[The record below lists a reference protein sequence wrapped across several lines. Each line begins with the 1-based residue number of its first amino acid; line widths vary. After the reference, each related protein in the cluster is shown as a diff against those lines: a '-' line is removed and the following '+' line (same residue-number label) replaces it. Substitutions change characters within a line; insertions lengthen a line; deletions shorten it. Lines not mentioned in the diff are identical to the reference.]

1 MELCCGMDLHSSNT
15 VIGIIDEK
23 RKHLIDRKLPNDPEL
38 IRNFLKPYKPEL
50 KGIVVESTYNWYW
63 LADLL
68 QEDGYRVHLSHP
80 VANEQYKGLKHSND
94 KHEAFWLAELLSLGI
109 LKEGYIY
116 PRQVRS
122 LRDVLRKRAHLVR
135 LRSGLLVS
143 LQHMISRNYAVKVK
157 TGDMKRLR
165 EDVISPLLSR
175 DEALLLAG
183 QSSKEVIDSLTRQI
197 DKIERWALKLL
208 RREGIFMRLVT
219 LPGVGDILGM
229 TILLETGPIS
239 RFREVGNYASY
250 CRKVSSQWTSND
262 KVKGRGN
269 IRNGNRYLAWAF
281 SEAAEHA
288 RRTHEACRRF
298 YDRKLRQTNTKVA
311 HNALAHKLARAA
323 YYIMKDHVSYQEE
336 KMFS

>member
-1 MELCCGMDLHSSNT
+1 MELCCGMDLHSTNT
-15 VIGIIDEK
+15 VVGIIDEK

-38 IRNFLKPYKPEL
+38 IRNFLKPYKTDL

-68 QEDGYRVHLSHP
+68 QEEGYRVHLSHP
-80 VANEQYKGLKHSND
+80 VANEQYNGLKHSND
-94 KHEAFWLAELLSLGI
+94 KHEAFWLAELLNLGI

-116 PRQVRS
+116 PRQARS

-135 LRSGLLVS
+135 VRTALLVS

-157 TGDMKRLR
+157 TGDIKRLK
-165 EDVISPLLSR
+165 EDVVSPVLKNE
-175 DEALLLAG
+175 EALLLAG
-183 QSSKEVIDSLTRQI
+183 TSSKEVIDCLTRQI
-197 DKIERWALKLL
+197 DKIERWALKRLC
-208 RREGIFMRLVT
+208 REGVLTQLIT

-250 CRKVSSQWTSND
+250 CRKVSSRWTSND

-288 RRTHEACRRF
+288 RQTNEACRRF

>member
-1 MELCCGMDLHSSNT
+1 MDLHSSNT

-183 QSSKEVIDSLTRQI
+183 QSSKEVIDSLIRQI

>member
-1 MELCCGMDLHSSNT
+1 
-15 VIGIIDEK
+15 
-23 RKHLIDRKLPNDPEL
+23 
-38 IRNFLKPYKPEL
+38 
-50 KGIVVESTYNWYW
+50 
-63 LADLL
+63 
-68 QEDGYRVHLSHP
+68 
-80 VANEQYKGLKHSND
+80 
-94 KHEAFWLAELLSLGI
+94 
-109 LKEGYIY
+109 
-116 PRQVRS
+116 
-122 LRDVLRKRAHLVR
+122 
-135 LRSGLLVS
+135 
-143 LQHMISRNYAVKVK
+143 
-157 TGDMKRLR
+157 MKRLR

-183 QSSKEVIDSLTRQI
+183 QSSKEVIDSLIRLI

>member
-1 MELCCGMDLHSSNT
+1 
-15 VIGIIDEK
+15 
-23 RKHLIDRKLPNDPEL
+23 
-38 IRNFLKPYKPEL
+38 
-50 KGIVVESTYNWYW
+50 VESTYNWFW

-109 LKEGYIY
+109 LKEGFIY

-143 LQHMISRNYAVKVK
+143 LQHMISRNYAMKVK
-157 TGDMKRLR
+157 TGDMKRLK
-165 EDVISPLLSR
+165 EDVISPLLIQ

-183 QSSKEVIDSLTRQI
+183 QTSKGVIDCLTRQI
-197 DKIERWALKLL
+197 DKIERWALKRLC
-208 RREGIFMRLVT
+208 REGIFIGLVT

-269 IRNGNRYLAWAF
+269 IRNGNKYLAWAF

-288 RRTHEACRRF
+288 RRTNEACRRF

-336 KMFS
+336 KMFA

>member
-1 MELCCGMDLHSSNT
+1 MDLHSSNT

-80 VANEQYKGLKHSND
+80 VANEQYNGLKHSND

-143 LQHMISRNYAVKVK
+143 LQHMISRNCAVKVK

-183 QSSKEVIDSLTRQI
+183 QTSKGVIDCLTRQI
-197 DKIERWALKLL
+197 DKIERWALKRL
-208 RREGIFMRLVT
+208 RREGVFIGLVT
-219 LPGVGDILGM
+219 LPGIGDILGM

-269 IRNGNRYLAWAF
+269 IRNGNKYLAWAF

-288 RRTHEACRRF
+288 RRTNEACRRF

-323 YYIMKDHVSYQEE
+323 YYIMKDHVPYQEE
-336 KMFS
+336 KMFA

>member
-1 MELCCGMDLHSSNT
+1 MDLHSSNT

-197 DKIERWALKLL
+197 DKIERWALKRL
-208 RREGIFMRLVT
+208 RREEILMRLVT

-288 RRTHEACRRF
+288 RRTNEACRRF

-323 YYIMKDHVSYQEE
+323 YYILKDHVSYQEE

>member
-1 MELCCGMDLHSSNT
+1 MDLHSSNT
-15 VIGIIDEK
+15 VIGIVDEK
-23 RKHLIDRKLPNDPEL
+23 RKHVIDQKLPNDPEL

-68 QEDGYRVHLSHP
+68 QEEGYRVHLSHP

-135 LRSGLLVS
+135 LRSALLVS
-143 LQHMISRNYAVKVK
+143 LQHMISRNCAVKVK
-157 TGDMKRLR
+157 TGDIKRLR
-165 EDVISPLLSR
+165 EDLVSPLLSR

-183 QSSKEVIDSLTRQI
+183 QSSKEVIDCLTRQI
-197 DKIERWALKLL
+197 DKIERWALKRLC
-208 RREGIFMRLVT
+208 REGVFIRLVT

-229 TILLETGPIS
+229 TILLETGSIS

-262 KVKGRGN
+262 KIKGRGN

-288 RRTHEACRRF
+288 RRTNEACRKF

-323 YYIMKDHVSYQEE
+323 YYIIKDHVSYQEE

>member
-1 MELCCGMDLHSSNT
+1 MELYSGMDLHSSNT
-15 VIGIIDEK
+15 VIGIVDEK
-23 RKHLIDRKLPNDPEL
+23 RKHVIDQKLPNDPEL

-68 QEDGYRVHLSHP
+68 QEEGYRVHLSHP

-135 LRSGLLVS
+135 LRSALLVS
-143 LQHMISRNYAVKVK
+143 LQHMISRNCAVKVK
-157 TGDMKRLR
+157 TGDIKRLR
-165 EDVISPLLSR
+165 EDLVSPLLSR

-183 QSSKEVIDSLTRQI
+183 QSSKEVIDCLTRQI
-197 DKIERWALKLL
+197 DKIERWALKRLC
-208 RREGIFMRLVT
+208 REGVFIRLVT

-229 TILLETGPIS
+229 TILLETGSIS

-262 KVKGRGN
+262 KIKGRGN

-288 RRTHEACRRF
+288 RRTNEACRKF

-323 YYIMKDHVSYQEE
+323 YYIIKDHVSYQEE

>member
-80 VANEQYKGLKHSND
+80 VANEQYNGLKHSND

-143 LQHMISRNYAVKVK
+143 LQHMISRNCAVKVK

-165 EDVISPLLSR
+165 EDVISPLLIR

-183 QSSKEVIDSLTRQI
+183 QTSKGVIDCLTRQI
-197 DKIERWALKLL
+197 DKIERWALKRL
-208 RREGIFMRLVT
+208 RREGVFIGLMT

-269 IRNGNRYLAWAF
+269 IRNGNKYLAWAF

-288 RRTHEACRRF
+288 RRTNEACRRF

-336 KMFS
+336 KMFA

>member
-1 MELCCGMDLHSSNT
+1 MELCCGMDLHSTNT
-15 VIGIIDEK
+15 MIGIIDEN
-23 RKHLIDRKLPNDPEL
+23 RRHLIDRKIPNNPEL
-38 IRNFLKPYKPEL
+38 IGSFLKPYKSEI

-68 QEDGYRVHLSHP
+68 QEEGYRVHLSHP
-80 VANEQYKGLKHSND
+80 VANEQYNGLKHSND
-94 KHEAFWLAELLSLGI
+94 KHEAFWLAELLNLGI

-122 LRDVLRKRAHLVR
+122 VRDVLRKRGHLVR
-135 LRSGLLVS
+135 VRTALLVS

-157 TGDMKRLR
+157 TQDIKRLK
-165 EDVISPLLSR
+165 EDVVSPLLR
-175 DEALLLAG
+175 NEEALLLAG
-183 QSSKEVIDSLTRQI
+183 TTSKEVIDCLTRQI
-197 DKIERWALKLL
+197 DKIERWALKRLC
-208 RREGIFMRLVT
+208 REGVFTQLIT
-219 LPGVGDILGM
+219 LPGVGDLLGM

-239 RFREVGNYASY
+239 RFRGVGNYASY
-250 CRKVSSQWTSND
+250 CRKVSSRWTSND

-288 RRTHEACRRF
+288 RRTDEACRRF

>member
-23 RKHLIDRKLPNDPEL
+23 RNRVIDRKLPNDPDL
-38 IRNFLKPYKPEL
+38 IRSFLKPFKSGL
-50 KGIVVESTYNWYW
+50 KGVVVESTYNWYW
-63 LADLL
+63 LVDLL
-68 QEDGYRVHLSHP
+68 QGEGYQVHLSHP

-116 PRQVRS
+116 PRQIRS
-122 LRDVLRKRAHLVR
+122 LRDVLRKRAHLVQVR
-135 LRSGLLVS
+135 TALIVS
-143 LQHMISRNYAVKVK
+143 LQHIVRRNCGVKVK
-157 TGDMKRLR
+157 TGDIKRLTG
-165 EDVISPLLSR
+165 DLISPFLNK
-175 DEALLLAG
+175 DEALWLAG
-183 QSSKEVIDSLTRQI
+183 KTSKEAIDCLTHQI
-197 DKIERWALKLL
+197 DQIEAWALKRLQ
-208 RREGIFMRLVT
+208 REGIFALLIT

-229 TILLETGPIS
+229 TILMETGPIG
-239 RFREVGNYASY
+239 RFRKAGNFASY

-269 IRNGNRYLAWAF
+269 LKNGNKYLAWAF

-288 RRTHEACRRF
+288 RRTDEACRRF
-298 YDRKLRQTNTKVA
+298 YDRKLRHTNPKVA

-323 YYIMKDHVSYQEE
+323 YYIMKDHVPYQEE

>member
-1 MELCCGMDLHSSNT
+1 MELYCGMDLHSSNT

-23 RKHLIDRKLPNDPEL
+23 RNHLIDRKLPNDPEL
-38 IRNFLKPYKPEL
+38 IRRFLKPYKSDL

-68 QEDGYRVHLSHP
+68 QEEDYRVHLSHP
-80 VANEQYKGLKHSND
+80 VANQQYNGLKHSND
-94 KHEAFWLAELLSLGI
+94 KHEAFWLAELLNLGI

-135 LRSGLLVS
+135 IRSALIVS
-143 LQHMISRNYAVKVK
+143 LQHIIQRNCGVKVK
-157 TGDMKRLR
+157 TGDIKRLT
-165 EDVISPLLSR
+165 EDVISPCLSKE
-175 DEALLLAG
+175 EALLLAG
-183 QSSKEVIDSLTRQI
+183 KTSKETIDCLTRQI
-197 DKIERWALKLL
+197 DKIEVWALKRL
-208 RREGIFMRLVT
+208 RREEVFTQLVT

-239 RFREVGNYASY
+239 RFRAVGNYASY
-250 CRKVSSQWTSND
+250 CRKVSSQWISND

-269 IRNGNRYLAWAF
+269 IRNGNKYLAWAF
-281 SEAAEHA
+281 SEAGEHA
-288 RRTHEACRRF
+288 RRTNEACRRF

-311 HNALAHKLARAA
+311 HNALAHKLTRAA
-323 YYIMKDHVSYQEE
+323 YYIMKDHVPYQED
-336 KMFS
+336 KMFT

>member
-1 MELCCGMDLHSSNT
+1 MELCCGMDLHSTNT
-15 VIGIIDEK
+15 MIGIIDEN
-23 RKHLIDRKLPNDPEL
+23 RRHVIDRKLPNDPEL
-38 IRNFLKPYKPEL
+38 IRSFLKPYRNEL

-68 QEDGYRVHLSHP
+68 QEEGYRVHLSHP
-80 VANEQYKGLKHSND
+80 VANEQYNGLKHSND
-94 KHEAFWLAELLSLGI
+94 KHEAFWLAELLNLGI

-122 LRDVLRKRAHLVR
+122 LRDVLRKRGHLVR
-135 LRSGLLVS
+135 VRTALLVS

-157 TGDMKRLR
+157 TGDIKRLKD
-165 EDVISPLLSR
+165 DVVSPMLR
-175 DEALLLAG
+175 NDEALLLAG
-183 QSSKEVIDSLTRQI
+183 TSSKEVIDSLTRQI
-197 DKIERWALKLL
+197 DKIERWALKRLC
-208 RREGIFMRLVT
+208 REGVFTQLVT

-250 CRKVSSQWTSND
+250 CRKVSSRWTSND

-288 RRTHEACRRF
+288 RRTDEACRRF

-323 YYIMKDHVSYQEE
+323 YYIMKDHVSYQEG

>member
-1 MELCCGMDLHSSNT
+1 MELYCGMDLHSSNT

-23 RKHLIDRKLPNDPEL
+23 RNHLIDRKLPNDPEL
-38 IRNFLKPYKPEL
+38 IRRFLKPYKSDL

-68 QEDGYRVHLSHP
+68 QEEDYQVHLSHP
-80 VANEQYKGLKHSND
+80 VANEQYNGLKHSND
-94 KHEAFWLAELLSLGI
+94 KHEAFWLAELLNLGI

-116 PRQVRS
+116 PRHVRS
-122 LRDVLRKRAHLVR
+122 VRDVLRKRGHLVR
-135 LRSGLLVS
+135 IRSALIVS
-143 LQHMISRNYAVKVK
+143 LQHMIQRNCAVKVK
-157 TGDMKRLR
+157 TGDIKRLT
-165 EDVISPLLSR
+165 EDLISPCLSKE
-175 DEALLLAG
+175 EALLLAG
-183 QSSKEVIDSLTRQI
+183 TTSKEAIDCLTRQI
-197 DKIERWALKLL
+197 DKIERWALKRLS
-208 RREGIFMRLVT
+208 REGIFTLLVT

-239 RFREVGNYASY
+239 RFRAVGNYASY

-269 IRNGNRYLAWAF
+269 IRNGNKYLAWAF
-281 SEAAEHA
+281 SEAGEHA
-288 RRTHEACRRF
+288 RRTNEACRRF

-323 YYIMKDHVSYQEE
+323 YYIMKDHVPYQED

>member
-1 MELCCGMDLHSSNT
+1 MELYCGMDLHSSNT
-15 VIGIIDEK
+15 VIGITDE
-23 RKHLIDRKLPNDPEL
+23 RRNHLIDRKLPNDPEL
-38 IRNFLKPYKPEL
+38 IRNFLKPYKAQL

-63 LADLL
+63 LVDML
-68 QEDGYRVHLSHP
+68 QEEQYRVHLSHP
-80 VANEQYKGLKHSND
+80 VANQQYKGLKHSND
-94 KHEAFWLAELLSLGI
+94 KHEAFWLAELLNLGI

-135 LRSGLLVS
+135 IRSALIVS
-143 LQHMISRNYAVKVK
+143 LQNIVHRNCAVKVT
-157 TGDMKRLR
+157 TGDIKRLTA
-165 EDVISPLLSR
+165 DFISPCLSKE
-175 DEALLLAG
+175 EALLLAG
-183 QSSKEVIDSLTRQI
+183 KTSKEVIDCLTRQI
-197 DKIERWALKLL
+197 DKIERWALKRLG
-208 RREGIFMRLVT
+208 REGVFTQLVT

-229 TILLETGPIS
+229 TILLETGSVS
-239 RFREVGNYASY
+239 RFRAVGNYVSY

-269 IRNGNRYLAWAF
+269 IRNGNKYLAWAF

-288 RRTHEACRRF
+288 RRTDEACRRF
-298 YDRKLRQTNTKVA
+298 YDRKLRQTNARVA

-323 YYIMKDHVSYQEE
+323 YYIIKDHVSYQEE

>member
-1 MELCCGMDLHSSNT
+1 MELCCGMDLHSTNT
-15 VIGIIDEK
+15 VVGIIDGK

-38 IRNFLKPYKPEL
+38 IRSFLKPYKTEL

-68 QEDGYRVHLSHP
+68 QEEGYRVHLSHP
-80 VANEQYKGLKHSND
+80 VANEQYNGLKHSND
-94 KHEAFWLAELLSLGI
+94 KHEAFWLAELLNLGI
-109 LKEGYIY
+109 LKEGNIY
-116 PRQVRS
+116 PRQIRS
-122 LRDVLRKRAHLVR
+122 LRDVLRKRGHLVR
-135 LRSGLLVS
+135 VRTALLVS

-157 TGDMKRLR
+157 TGDIKRLK
-165 EDVISPLLSR
+165 EDVVSPLLR
-175 DEALLLAG
+175 NDEALLLAG
-183 QSSKEVIDSLTRQI
+183 TSSKEVIDALTRQI
-197 DKIERWALKLL
+197 DKIQRWALKRLC
-208 RREGIFMRLVT
+208 REGVFNQLIS

-288 RRTHEACRRF
+288 RQNDEACRRF
-298 YDRKLRQTNTKVA
+298 YDRKLRQTNTRVA

>member
-1 MELCCGMDLHSSNT
+1 MELYCGMDLHSSNT
-15 VIGIIDEK
+15 VIGITDEN
-23 RKHLIDRKLPNDPEL
+23 RNHLIDRKLPNDPEL
-38 IRNFLKPYKPEL
+38 IRNFLKPYKAQL

-68 QEDGYRVHLSHP
+68 QEEDYRVHLSHP
-80 VANEQYKGLKHSND
+80 VANQQYKGLKHSND
-94 KHEAFWLAELLSLGI
+94 KHEAFWLAELLNLGI
-109 LKEGYIY
+109 LKEGYVY
-116 PRQVRS
+116 PRQIRS

-135 LRSGLLVS
+135 IRSALMVS
-143 LQHMISRNYAVKVK
+143 LQNIIHRNCGVKVK
-157 TGDMKRLR
+157 TGDIKRLT
-165 EDVISPLLSR
+165 EDVISPWLNKE
-175 DEALLLAG
+175 EALLLAG
-183 QSSKEVIDSLTRQI
+183 KTSKEAIDCLTRQI
-197 DKIERWALKLL
+197 NKIEAWALKRL
-208 RREGIFMRLVT
+208 RREGVFTRLVT

-239 RFREVGNYASY
+239 RFPAVGNYASY

-288 RRTHEACRRF
+288 RRTNEACRRF
-298 YDRKLRQTNTKVA
+298 YDRKLRQTNTQVA

>member
-1 MELCCGMDLHSSNT
+1 MDLHSSNT

-23 RKHLIDRKLPNDPEL
+23 RKHLIDRKLPNNPEL
-38 IRNFLKPYKPEL
+38 IRSFLKPYKPQL

-80 VANEQYKGLKHSND
+80 VANEQYNGLKHSND

-109 LKEGYIY
+109 LKEGFIY

-143 LQHMISRNYAVKVK
+143 LQHMISRNYAMKVK
-157 TGDMKRLR
+157 TGDMKRLK
-165 EDVISPLLSR
+165 EDVISPLLIQ

-183 QSSKEVIDSLTRQI
+183 QTSKGVIDCLTRQI
-197 DKIERWALKLL
+197 DKIEAWALKRLQ
-208 RREGIFMRLVT
+208 REGVFTLLIT
-219 LPGVGDILGM
+219 LPGVGDILAM
-229 TILLETGPIS
+229 TILMETGPIS
-239 RFREVGNYASY
+239 RFRKVGNYASY

-269 IRNGNRYLAWAF
+269 LRNGNRYLAWAF

-288 RRTHEACRRF
+288 RRTNEPCRRF
-298 YDRKLRQTNTKVA
+298 YDRKLHHTNPKVA

-323 YYIMKDHVSYQEE
+323 YYIMKDHVPYQEE

>member
-1 MELCCGMDLHSSNT
+1 
-15 VIGIIDEK
+15 
-23 RKHLIDRKLPNDPEL
+23 
-38 IRNFLKPYKPEL
+38 
-50 KGIVVESTYNWYW
+50 VESTYNWYW

-68 QEDGYRVHLSHP
+68 EEEGYRVHLSHP

-135 LRSGLLVS
+135 VRSALLVS
-143 LQHMISRNYAVKVK
+143 LQHMISRNCAVKVK
-157 TGDMKRLR
+157 AGDMKRLR
-165 EDVISPLLSR
+165 EDVISPLLIR
-175 DEALLLAG
+175 DEALWLAG
-183 QSSKEVIDSLTRQI
+183 KTSKDVIDCLTRQI
-197 DKIERWALKLL
+197 DKIERWALKRLC
-208 RREGIFMRLVT
+208 REGVFLRLVT

-288 RRTHEACRRF
+288 RRTDEACRRF

-323 YYIMKDHVSYQEE
+323 YYIIKDHVSYQEE

>member
-15 VIGIIDEK
+15 VIGIIDDK
-23 RKHLIDRKLPNDPEL
+23 RHHLIDRKLPNDPEL
-38 IRNFLKPYKPEL
+38 IRSFLEPYKSEL

-68 QEDGYRVHLSHP
+68 EEEGYRVHLSHP

-135 LRSGLLVS
+135 VRSALLVS
-143 LQHMISRNYAVKVK
+143 LQHMISRNCAVKVK
-157 TGDMKRLR
+157 AGAMKRLR
-165 EDVISPLLSR
+165 EDVISPLLIR
-175 DEALLLAG
+175 DEALGLAG
-183 QSSKEVIDSLTRQI
+183 KTSKDVIDCLTRQI
-197 DKIERWALKLL
+197 DKIERWGLKRLC
-208 RREGIFMRLVT
+208 REGIFLRLVT

-239 RFREVGNYASY
+239 RFREVGNFASY
-250 CRKVSSQWTSND
+250 CRKVSSRWTSND

-269 IRNGNRYLAWAF
+269 VRNGNKYLAWAF

-288 RRTHEACRRF
+288 RRTNEACRRF

-311 HNALAHKLARAA
+311 HNALAPKLARAA
-323 YYIMKDHVSYQEE
+323 YYIMRDHGPYKEE

>member
-1 MELCCGMDLHSSNT
+1 
-15 VIGIIDEK
+15 
-23 RKHLIDRKLPNDPEL
+23 
-38 IRNFLKPYKPEL
+38 
-50 KGIVVESTYNWYW
+50 

-68 QEDGYRVHLSHP
+68 QEEGYRVDLSHP
-80 VANEQYKGLKHSND
+80 VANEQYHGLKHSND

-122 LRDVLRKRAHLVR
+122 LRDVLRKRAHRVR

-143 LQHMISRNYAVKVK
+143 LQHMISRNCAVKVK

-165 EDVISPLLSR
+165 EDVISPLLIR

-183 QSSKEVIDSLTRQI
+183 QTSKGVIDCLTRQI
-197 DKIERWALKLL
+197 DPIERWALKRLY
-208 RREGIFMRLVT
+208 REGVFIGLVT

-229 TILLETGPIS
+229 TILLETGPIR

-250 CRKVSSQWTSND
+250 CRKVSSQWTSHD

-269 IRNGNRYLAWAF
+269 VRNGNKYLAWAF

-298 YDRKLRQTNTKVA
+298 YDRKLRQTNTQVA

-323 YYIMKDHVSYQEE
+323 YDIMKDHVCYQEE
-336 KMFS
+336 KMFA

>member
-68 QEDGYRVHLSHP
+68 QEEGYGVHLSHP
-80 VANEQYKGLKHSND
+80 VANEQYNGLKHSND

-143 LQHMISRNYAVKVK
+143 LQHMISRNCAVKVK

-165 EDVISPLLSR
+165 EDVISPLLIR

-183 QSSKEVIDSLTRQI
+183 QTSKGVIDCLTRQI
-197 DKIERWALKLL
+197 DKIERWALKRL
-208 RREGIFMRLVT
+208 RREGVFIGLVT

-269 IRNGNRYLAWAF
+269 IRNGNKYLAWAF
-281 SEAAEHA
+281 VEAVHHA
-288 RRTHEACRRF
+288 LRVCPQAKSF
-298 YDRKLRQTNTKVA
+298 YDRKKAKRNG
-311 HNALAHKLARAA
+311 ALATKALAAKWSKAA
-323 YYIMKDHVSYQEE
+323 YYMMTRQEN
-336 KMFS
+336 FDLTRVFG